1 MPPSLAP
8 GWRCAALGIA
18 ALLAACAE
26 PATVAPPGTAPPAA
40 MLEEAASAALARM
53 AATLTAA
60 QSFTLRFTTLREAPA
75 GPGQSILLGGTGVVA
90 ARRPDRLYASVGSDL
105 GSFNLWY
112 DGRSFTALTTHQNV
126 YASAP
131 LSGNIEAA
139 VKAVEAR
146 LGITLPILPLLADDP
161 ATMLTPAGTTGRL
174 VGRSIIRDT
183 VVDHFAMT
191 GPQGHWEIWLEAAA
205 SRLPLRV
212 SYVEPGPNRLRV
224 ILDFES
230 WNLRARLPDGTFAFT
245 PPRDAARANFLP
257 PGQGPA
263 AALTRSNTP

>member
-1 MPPSLAP
+1 MPRPPAP
-8 GWRCAALGIA
+8 RWSFAALGIA

-26 PATVAPPGTAPPAA
+26 PAPVAAPVTTPPAA
-40 MLEEAASAALARM
+40 ALDETASNALGRM
-53 AATLTAA
+53 SATLAAA

-112 DGRSFTALTTHQNV
+112 DGRSFTALNTHQNV

-131 LSGNIEAA
+131 MSGNIEAA
-139 VKAVEAR
+139 LKAMEAR

-161 ATMLTPAGTTGRL
+161 AAMLTPAGTSGRL
-174 VGRSIIRDT
+174 VGRSIIRDA

-205 SRLPLRV
+205 SGLPLRV
-212 SYVEPGPNRLRV
+212 SYVEPGPDRLRV
-224 ILDFES
+224 ILDFED
-230 WNLRARLPDGTFAFT
+230 WNLRARLPDSTFAFT
-245 PPRDAARANFLP
+245 PPRDSARANFLP

-263 AALTRSNTP
+263 AALTRSTSP